1 MISKCSN
8 VEHVRKPVKS
18 KPHLTYCAT
27 CTTEKQ
33 RVKDLTV
40 VRRCEQCG
48 QEMTPEERGFGR
60 SGGGHRKVCDE
71 CGGNI
76 DKFRQ
81 TIRKYGV
88 DKIMWE
94 AMYFEQD
101 GKCAISSC
109 IREAVALDHDHTT
122 GRPRGL
128 LCLSCN
134 RGLGFLE
141 DSLWLKAAMEFLE
154 VN

>member
-1 MISKCSN
+1 VISKCSDK
-8 VEHVRKPVKS
+8 EHIRKPIKN

-27 CTTEKQ
+27 CTLDKNRAQLITEP
-33 RVKDLTV
+33 
-40 VRRCEQCG
+40 RRCEQCG
-48 QEMTPEERGFGR
+48 QEMTPAERGFGIR
-60 SGGGHRKVCDE
+60 GGSHRKICDE
-71 CGGNI
+71 CGGHI

-88 DKIMWE
+88 DKVMWE

-101 GKCAISSC
+101 GQCALASC
-109 IREAVALDHDHTT
+109 DREAVALDHDHDT

-128 LCLSCN
+128 LCLCCN

-141 DSLWLKAAMEFLE
+141 DEAWLKAAKEFLE
-154 VN
+154 VC